1 MIATD
6 FEFNG
11 IKASDVNLIIVN
23 FGGPSREGVVSS
35 GSKITF
41 NSSKAI
47 NSKKWNFPWFTLWRT
62 AGVYIPG
69 GKN

>member
-11 IKASDVNLIIVN
+11 IKASDVNLTIVN
-23 FGGPSREGVVSS
+23 FGTPAREGVVSS

-41 NSSKAI
+41 NSSKAELTCI
-47 NSKKWNFPWFTLWRT
+47 NFRRKHFLLLHMKKLIT
-62 AGVYIPG
+62 
-69 GKN
+69 